1 MRICLWAGAM
11 ALVAVTASQA
21 NAQDGPALAPSGP
34 WNIDYDSD
42 SCALRR
48 MFGEG
53 EDRAYLEMR
62 RFGPGLGLQTS
73 LGSKKMTAR
82 SPADFTYRFS
92 SDADWRYVSSAN
104 VLSMT
109 NGFSGVLFDPSFV
122 EVPEPDR
129 EDKSIEGAA
138 YLGTLHWREVEQQAA
153 AKVDSLDVRGA
164 FHRRLTLRLG
174 GFEKAIAALNDCV
187 DELMSHWNIDVEAH
201 RTLTRPAAPVN
212 LPDVSRMIDYP
223 PKMAREGMQGVV
235 NIRLAVDET
244 GLVTSCHIQM
254 PLSDPAFEETSCAD
268 IQHELDFDPALD
280 RDGKPIASYW
290 ITKVRFVISDAARGM
305 CSSLDC

>member
-1 MRICLWAGAM
+1 ML
-11 ALVAVTASQA
+11 
-21 NAQDGPALAPSGP
+21 
-34 WNIDYDSD
+34 
-42 SCALRR
+42 
-48 MFGEG
+48 
-53 EDRAYLEMR
+53 
-62 RFGPGLGLQTS
+62 S
-73 LGSKKMTAR
+73 LI
-82 SPADFTYRFS
+82 
-92 SDADWRYVSSAN
+92 
-104 VLSMT
+104 L
-109 NGFSGVLFDPSFV
+109 
-122 EVPEPDR
+122 
-129 EDKSIEGAA
+129 
-138 YLGTLHWREVEQQAA
+138 AA
-153 AKVDSLDVRGA
+153 AL
-164 FHRRLTLRLG
+164 LT
-174 GFEKAIAALNDCV
+174 DPV
-187 DELMSHWNIDVEAH
+187 
-201 RTLTRPAAPVN
+201 AAPVN